1 MTNKERDEILLA
13 LVKGVNSLQVTVND
27 MRADMKNFVTKEEF
41 ESKIG
46 NLATKEEIS
55 KLATKEEISKLATK
69 EEISKLATKEE
80 ISKLATKEE
89 ISKLATKEEISK
101 LATKEEISKLVTKE
115 EISKL
120 ATKEELKELKDEMIR
135 KIDESKNEIRAEV
148 VEAIKEASHISYDRY
163 IELKNRI
170 AINEKDIK
178 EIKLAIAN

>member
-1 MTNKERDEILLA
+1 MTNKERDEILLT
-13 LVKGVNSLQVTVND
+13 LVKGLNDLQGTVNE
-27 MRADMKNFVTKEEF
+27 MRTEMKNMVTKEEF
-41 ESKIG
+41 ELRISKLATKEELS

-89 ISKLATKEEISK
+89 MYK
-101 LATKEEISKLVTKE
+101 
-115 EISKL
+115 
-120 ATKEELKELKDEMIR
+120 
-135 KIDESKNEIRAEV
+135 KIDECKEEIRAEV

-170 AINEKDIK
+170 TVNEKDIK

>member
-1 MTNKERDEILLA
+1 MTNKERDEILLT

-27 MRADMKNFVTKEEF
+27 MRAEMKNFVTKEEF
-41 ESKIG
+41 ESK
-46 NLATKEEIS
+46 IS

-89 ISKLATKEEISK
+89 ISKLATKEE
-101 LATKEEISKLVTKE
+101 
-115 EISKL
+115 
-120 ATKEELKELKDEMIR
+120 LKELKEEMIK

-170 AINEKDIK
+170 AVNEKDIK

>member
-101 LATKEEISKLVTKE
+101 LATKEEISKL
-115 EISKL
+115 

>member
-1 MTNKERDEILLA
+1 MLRLMKA
-13 LVKGVNSLQVTVND
+13 LTWQ
-27 MRADMKNFVTKEEF
+27 KNMVTKEEF
-41 ESKIG
+41 ELRISKLATKEELS

-80 ISKLATKEE
+80 MYK
-89 ISKLATKEEISK
+89 
-101 LATKEEISKLVTKE
+101 
-115 EISKL
+115 
-120 ATKEELKELKDEMIR
+120 
-135 KIDESKNEIRAEV
+135 KIDECKEEIRAEV

-170 AINEKDIK
+170 TVNEKDIK

>member
-1 MTNKERDEILLA
+1 MNNKERDEILLT
-13 LVKGVNSLQVTVND
+13 LVKGVNSLQVTVNE
-27 MRADMKNFVTKEEF
+27 MRAEMKNFVTKEEF
-41 ESKIG
+41 ESK
-46 NLATKEEIS
+46 IS

-80 ISKLATKEE
+80 
-89 ISKLATKEEISK
+89 
-101 LATKEEISKLVTKE
+101 
-115 EISKL
+115 
-120 ATKEELKELKDEMIR
+120 LKELKEEMIK

-170 AINEKDIK
+170 AVNEKDIK

>member
-1 MTNKERDEILLA
+1 MTNKERDEILLE

-27 MRADMKNFVTKEEF
+27 IRAEMKNFVTKEEF
-41 ESKIG
+41 ESR
-46 NLATKEEIS
+46 IS

-80 ISKLATKEE
+80 
-89 ISKLATKEEISK
+89 
-101 LATKEEISKLVTKE
+101 
-115 EISKL
+115 
-120 ATKEELKELKDEMIR
+120 LKELKDEMIK

-170 AINEKDIK
+170 AVNEKDIK

>member
-1 MTNKERDEILLA
+1 MTNKERDEILLT

-27 MRADMKNFVTKEEF
+27 MRAEMKNFVTKEEF

-46 NLATKEEIS
+46 

-89 ISKLATKEEISK
+89 ISKLATKEE
-101 LATKEEISKLVTKE
+101 
-115 EISKL
+115 
-120 ATKEELKELKDEMIR
+120 LKELKDEMIK

-170 AINEKDIK
+170 IVNEKDIK

>member
-1 MTNKERDEILLA
+1 MTNKERDEILLT

-27 MRADMKNFVTKEEF
+27 MRAEMKNFVTKEEF

-46 NLATKEEIS
+46 

-89 ISKLATKEEISK
+89 
-101 LATKEEISKLVTKE
+101 
-115 EISKL
+115 
-120 ATKEELKELKDEMIR
+120 LKELKDEMIK

>member
-1 MTNKERDEILLA
+1 MTNKERDEILLE

-27 MRADMKNFVTKEEF
+27 IRAEMKNFVTKEEF
-41 ESKIG
+41 ESR
-46 NLATKEEIS
+46 IS
-55 KLATKEEISKLATK
+55 KLA
-69 EEISKLATKEE
+69 
-80 ISKLATKEE
+80 
-89 ISKLATKEEISK
+89 
-101 LATKEEISKLVTKE
+101 TKE

-120 ATKEELKELKDEMIR
+120 ATKEELKELKDEMIK

-170 AINEKDIK
+170 AVNEKDIK

>member
-89 ISKLATKEEISK
+89 
-101 LATKEEISKLVTKE
+101 
-115 EISKL
+115 
-120 ATKEELKELKDEMIR
+120 LKELKDEMIR

>member
-1 MTNKERDEILLA
+1 MTNKERDEILLT
-13 LVKGVNSLQVTVND
+13 LVKGLNDLQGTVNE
-27 MRADMKNFVTKEEF
+27 MRTEMKNMVTKEEF
-41 ESKIG
+41 ELRISKLATKEELS

-80 ISKLATKEE
+80 MYK
-89 ISKLATKEEISK
+89 
-101 LATKEEISKLVTKE
+101 
-115 EISKL
+115 
-120 ATKEELKELKDEMIR
+120 
-135 KIDESKNEIRAEV
+135 KIDECKEEIRAEV

-170 AINEKDIK
+170 TVNEKDIK

>member
-1 MTNKERDEILLA
+1 MTNKERDEILLT

-27 MRADMKNFVTKEEF
+27 MRAEMKNFVTKEEF

-46 NLATKEEIS
+46 
-55 KLATKEEISKLATK
+55 KLA
-69 EEISKLATKEE
+69 
-80 ISKLATKEE
+80 
-89 ISKLATKEEISK
+89 
-101 LATKEEISKLVTKE
+101 TKE

-120 ATKEELKELKDEMIR
+120 ATKEELKELKDEMIK

>member
-1 MTNKERDEILLA
+1 MTNKERDEILLT

-27 MRADMKNFVTKEEF
+27 MRAEMKNFVTKEEF

-46 NLATKEEIS
+46 

-80 ISKLATKEE
+80 
-89 ISKLATKEEISK
+89 
-101 LATKEEISKLVTKE
+101 
-115 EISKL
+115 
-120 ATKEELKELKDEMIR
+120 LKELKDEMIK

>member
-1 MTNKERDEILLA
+1 MTNKERDEILLE

-27 MRADMKNFVTKEEF
+27 IRAEMKNFVTKEEF
-41 ESKIG
+41 ESR
-46 NLATKEEIS
+46 IS

-80 ISKLATKEE
+80 
-89 ISKLATKEEISK
+89 
-101 LATKEEISKLVTKE
+101 
-115 EISKL
+115 
-120 ATKEELKELKDEMIR
+120 LKELKDEMIK

>member
-1 MTNKERDEILLA
+1 MTNKERDEILLE

-27 MRADMKNFVTKEEF
+27 IRAEMKNFVTKEEF
-41 ESKIG
+41 ESR
-46 NLATKEEIS
+46 IS

-89 ISKLATKEEISK
+89 
-101 LATKEEISKLVTKE
+101 
-115 EISKL
+115 
-120 ATKEELKELKDEMIR
+120 LKELKDEMIK

-170 AINEKDIK
+170 AVNEKDIK

>member
-1 MTNKERDEILLA
+1 MTNKERDEILLT

-27 MRADMKNFVTKEEF
+27 MRAEMKNFVTKEEF

-46 NLATKEEIS
+46 KLATKEEIS

-101 LATKEEISKLVTKE
+101 LATKEE
-115 EISKL
+115 
-120 ATKEELKELKDEMIR
+120 LKELKDEMIK

-170 AINEKDIK
+170 VANEKDIK

>member
-1 MTNKERDEILLA
+1 MNNKERDEILLT
-13 LVKGVNSLQVTVND
+13 LVKGVNSLQVTVNE
-27 MRADMKNFVTKEEF
+27 MRAEMKNFVTKEEF
-41 ESKIG
+41 ESK
-46 NLATKEEIS
+46 IS

-89 ISKLATKEEISK
+89 
-101 LATKEEISKLVTKE
+101 
-115 EISKL
+115 
-120 ATKEELKELKDEMIR
+120 LKELKEEMIK

-170 AINEKDIK
+170 AVNEKDIK

>member
-1 MTNKERDEILLA
+1 MTNKERDEILLE

-27 MRADMKNFVTKEEF
+27 IRAEMKNFVTKEEF
-41 ESKIG
+41 ESR
-46 NLATKEEIS
+46 IS

-69 EEISKLATKEE
+69 EELSKLA
-80 ISKLATKEE
+80 
-89 ISKLATKEEISK
+89 
-101 LATKEEISKLVTKE
+101 TKE

-120 ATKEELKELKDEMIR
+120 ATKEELKELKDEMIK

-170 AINEKDIK
+170 AVNEKDIK